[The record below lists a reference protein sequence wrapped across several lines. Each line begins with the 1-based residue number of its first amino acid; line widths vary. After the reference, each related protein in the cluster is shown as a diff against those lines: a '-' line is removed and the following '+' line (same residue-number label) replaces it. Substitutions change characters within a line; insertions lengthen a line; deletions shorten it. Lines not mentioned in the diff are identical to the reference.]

1 MRKNSAIILI
11 IVKVFLAVMYQI
23 PLVNDRWLP
32 VISGTVIKTY
42 SGLFKHIQHPVK
54 SVHIHNINIFQVEL
68 YLQLEVYTKTSETFM
83 RHIKNPVIVR
93 TIIMIVIITLTFF
106 FTLILHNFQQNLKRH
121 MFFGYS
127 DINFNARL
135 SLLK

>member
-1 MRKNSAIILI
+1 MT
-11 IVKVFLAVMYQI
+11 VDC
-23 PLVNDRWLP
+23 PLFPALLLRHN
-32 VISGTVIKTY
+32 

-68 YLQLEVYTKTSETFM
+68 YLQLEVYTKPSETFM

-121 MFFGYS
+121 MFFDYS